1 MQKYNGTNHIR
12 TLNFYFRIKTYIFFQ
27 TQRVLINKR
36 KEFVFFFCF
45 LFNVKIYIAN
55 KGSNCIRKFYFR
67 IFIQNSSI
75 FFRIFDEH
83 VLI

>member
-1 MQKYNGTNHIR
+1 MQKYSETNHIR

-45 LFNVKIYIAN
+45 LFNVKFILRTKEVIA
-55 KGSNCIRKFYFR
+55 
-67 IFIQNSSI
+67 
-75 FFRIFDEH
+75 
-83 VLI
+83 